1 MYIIFIF
8 HHSMLYSDIILV
20 FSNNPLAIN
29 KVQKWFVEETRM
41 GIPVD
46 FTNERIHGIN
56 YDRGTPQKY
65 RANKK
70 SGCC

>member
-1 MYIIFIF
+1 
-8 HHSMLYSDIILV
+8 
-20 FSNNPLAIN
+20 
-29 KVQKWFVEETRM
+29 M

-46 FTNERIHGIN
+46 FTSERIHGIN